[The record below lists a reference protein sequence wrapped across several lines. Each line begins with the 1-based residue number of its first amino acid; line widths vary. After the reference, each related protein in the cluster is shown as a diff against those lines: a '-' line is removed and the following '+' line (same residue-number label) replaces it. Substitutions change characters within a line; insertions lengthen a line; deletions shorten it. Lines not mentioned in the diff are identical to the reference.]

1 MLASLLLY
9 IGAAIAG
16 LGGLSLLYPA
26 GRRSARLRRPAVVGI
41 ATGLLLAA
49 VALALP
55 ARRRRA
61 AGRRSHLDELVPVW
75 QFSERHAT
83 RVRASP
89 ERVEAAVREVTAG
102 EVRLFRLFTGIRNPR
117 RLWRRQ
123 PASLLDPP
131 AGQPLLETALASG
144 FVLLAE
150 EPGRELVLG
159 LLVVGPPP
167 PPSREDLTPDR
178 FRDLAEPGYAK
189 AALAFQIDDEGG
201 GWTALATETRVFATD
216 PATARRFALY
226 WRAIY
231 PGSALLRRTWLRAI
245 RRRAERGQSSPVR
258 RGGPAERPA
267 TAGSRSKTPWE

>member
-1 MLASLLLY
+1 MLESLLLY
-9 IGAAIAG
+9 AAAVVASLGSLSLFGG
-16 LGGLSLLYPA
+16 LGRTE
-26 GRRSARLRRPAVVGI
+26 RRRGVLALVA
-41 ATGLLLAA
+41 GLLLAA
-49 VALALP
+49 VALVLP
-55 ARRRRA
+55 APLRRAARRRTR
-61 AGRRSHLDELVPVW
+61 LDELVPLW

-89 ERVEAAVREVTAG
+89 ERVEAAVRAVTAG
-102 EVRLFRLFTGIRNPR
+102 EVRLFRLLTALRNPR

-123 PASLLDPP
+123 PASLLAPP
-131 AGQPLLETALASG
+131 AGRPLLETALASG

-159 LLVVGPPP
+159 LVLVAPPTTL
-167 PPSREDLTPDR
+167 RENLTPSR

-201 GWTALATETRVFATD
+201 GWTALVTETRVFATD
-216 PATARRFALY
+216 PGTARRFALY

-245 RRRAERGQSSPVR
+245 RRRAERGRSSPGR
-258 RGGPAERPA
+258 LGDRPA
-267 TAGSRSKTPWE
+267 GQRSSTSSRRTCTPTRS